1 MVSIHAPQ
9 EWCDSQAAIS
19 SKRSQCFNSRT
30 PGGVRL
36 ITQIYQLYVTMF
48 QFTHPGRGA
57 TCCRSH
63 QVCHGRFNSR
73 IPGGVRRVYQHLI
86 SLSDGV
92 SIHAPREGCDH
103 QAQDTTKTRA
113 TFQFTHPGRGATAP
127 CEIIG
132 CISAVSIHAPRE
144 GCDGCRVGHA
154 HGHAVSIHAPR
165 EGCDACGDWLK
176 RGCAR

>member
-48 QFTHPGRGA
+48 QFTPPGRGA

-73 IPGGVRRVYQHLI
+73 TPGGVRRVYQHLI

-92 SIHAPREGCDH
+92 SIHAPREGCDLVAKH
-103 QAQDTTKTRA
+103 KARGNKSVSIHAPREGCDYQVYLQETDDNP
-113 TFQFTHPGRGATAP
+113 FQFTHPGRGATKT
-127 CEIIG
+127 
-132 CISAVSIHAPRE
+132 
-144 GCDGCRVGHA
+144 GH
-154 HGHAVSIHAPR
+154 
-165 EGCDACGDWLK
+165 
-176 RGCAR
+176 